1 MKTKRCDDFMKDH
14 RFLPVEKREPVED
27 YEDYTEESS
36 DASES
41 DELFIGGEAEAE
53 ELEHTSSKK
62 SGMLY
67 IAS

>member
-1 MKTKRCDDFMKDH
+1 MKTKRCYYYMKDH
-14 RFLPVEKREPVED
+14 RFVPVED

-53 ELEHTSSKK
+53 ELEHASSKK

>member
-1 MKTKRCDDFMKDH
+1 MKDH

-36 DASES
+36 DASDS
-41 DELFIGGEAEAE
+41 DELFIGGEADAE
-53 ELEHTSSKK
+53 ELEHPNSKK
-62 SGMLY
+62 ANTLY